1 MTTEGSLAPSPLAI
15 LSFIINLPAG
25 GKLILLNSIQLLVPF
40 KNGTVGGGGSNFLL
54 LPPLPHDLG
63 GGGEQSSLGFQKKF
77 LGFQILLQGDYQLT
91 VSVRLPSDK
100 LNASMRKDQ
109 KILLGNSNSPN
120 PEAIITPTSRLPRTS
135 ARTQLLRQADQQR
148 ISYPATSLV
157 VL

>member
-1 MTTEGSLAPSPLAI
+1 MTTEGSLAPSLLAI

-54 LPPLPHDLG
+54 CLDWG
-63 GGGEQSSLGFQKKF
+63 GGGPGQSSLGFQKKF

-91 VSVRLPSDK
+91 VSVRLPSDR

-109 KILLGNSNSPN
+109 KILLGNANSPN
-120 PEAIITPTSRLPRTS
+120 PEAITPTSRLQQTR
-135 ARTQLLRQADQQR
+135 ARLQLLRQADQQR
-148 ISYPATSLV
+148 LSYPATSLV